1 MILRFI
7 EWKYVTLVN
16 RVSHG
21 STYLVSAKVVLVCS
35 HLPFLLNLNKTE
47 SNNTFGLMLL

>member
-21 STYLVSAKVVLVCS
+21 STLSAVEVVLVVS

-47 SNNTFGLMLL
+47 SNNTFGLMLP